1 MAYSVDLREKA
12 VLMIEKGK
20 TKVEVAELMEIG
32 RERSKKHTRQVKEL
46 W

>member
-12 VLMIEKGK
+12 VLMIEKREK
-20 TKVEVAELMEIG
+20 IKVEIAELMEID
-32 RERSKKHTRQVKEL
+32 SVPLVKKESC

>member
-20 TKVEVAELMEIG
+20 TKIEVAELMEID
-32 RERSKKHTRQVKEL
+32 SVPLVKKESC

>member
-20 TKVEVAELMEIG
+20 TKVDSRAHGDRNSNAVPLV
-32 RERSKKHTRQVKEL
+32 KKESC